1 MHPAYKWSHIIVW
14 FAETAVETKHWEKP
28 GVQGFSYFI
37 NHLREK
43 GTYRGSPA
51 SLCKSWFNLNDN
63 TAITEG
69 QNNVREHPRYYSNFT
84 NPKNLYPSI
93 DLDESNE
100 SQQDLKIS
108 QLIWKAVVC
117 FGVIQ
122 NTKTIG
128 N

>member
-1 MHPAYKWSHIIVW
+1 M
-14 FAETAVETKHWEKP
+14 ETKHWEKP
-28 GVQGFSYFI
+28 GAQVFSDFI

-43 GTYRGSPA
+43 GTYRGYPV

-84 NPKNLYPSI
+84 NPKSFYGSI

-100 SQQDLKIS
+100 SQQNLKIY
-108 QLIWKAVVC
+108 QLIWKAVVF
-117 FGVIQ
+117 FGIIE
-122 NTKTIG
+122 NTKTIV